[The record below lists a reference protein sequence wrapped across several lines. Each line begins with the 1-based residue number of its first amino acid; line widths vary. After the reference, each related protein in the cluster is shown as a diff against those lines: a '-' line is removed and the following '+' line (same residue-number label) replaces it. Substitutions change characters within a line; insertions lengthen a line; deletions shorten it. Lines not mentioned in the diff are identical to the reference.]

1 MTWFWLG
8 KLPVL
13 HDMGKLPV
21 LHDMVWLGKL
31 PVLYDRV
38 LAGIINKLK
47 TFKAKTE
54 VLHTG

>member
-21 LHDMVWLGKL
+21 LYDM
-31 PVLYDRV
+31 V
-38 LAGIINKLK
+38 LAG
-47 TFKAKTE
+47 KADSFA
-54 VLHTG
+54 